1 MSDIQQLKPHVLKV
15 HDVGDHHRKKV
26 SLAIRL
32 EGRWLSNAGL
42 CAESYVQVTNPQ
54 PGILLIQRLETQ
66 ASTIEQSGKTALNLK
81 GD

>member
-1 MSDIQQLKPHVLKV
+1 MSDIQQLKSHVLKV
-15 HDVGDHHRKKV
+15 IDVGDHHLKKV

-32 EGRWLSNAGL
+32 EGRWLSTAGL
-42 CAESYVQVTNPQ
+42 CADSYVRVTNPQ

-66 ASTIEQSGKTALNLK
+66 ATNRGQSEKAALNLK